1 MRRPPHPEPGLC
13 LALPALSQALTFAF
27 DLSWR
32 WGARS
37 FVSGP
42 ELVLARIASAGG
54 EIPAEILF
62 GGERVVGPAAQG
74 DVVEAMFAALREGH
88 RVM

>member
-1 MRRPPHPEPGLC
+1 MSLNFRPVND
-13 LALPALSQALTFAF
+13 LPALSPALTFAF

-32 WGARS
+32 KGARS

-42 ELVLARIASAGG
+42 ELVLARIASADD

-62 GGERVVGPAAQG
+62 GSEGVVGAAAQA
-74 DVVEAMFAALREGH
+74 DVVEAMFAALREGY